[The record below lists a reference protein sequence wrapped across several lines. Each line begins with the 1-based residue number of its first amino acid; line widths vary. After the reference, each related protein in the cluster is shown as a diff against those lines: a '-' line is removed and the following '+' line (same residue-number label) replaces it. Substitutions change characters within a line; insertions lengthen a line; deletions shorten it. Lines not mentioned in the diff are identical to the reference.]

1 MGRRHTGSR
10 PLDDRWPA
18 EGSAIR
24 YTAGAG
30 PLRFSGRTVVRRC
43 EPGKLLELE
52 AQSRPLGS
60 ARIAIDVRPWG
71 ENTLVI
77 IDEHPLTGPG
87 GRITTASPRR
97 RSSCG
102 TAAC

>member
-1 MGRRHTGSR
+1 MRLQISGTHDGPRAIAVAAIRDAAGRLLVTSAGVDGRTYARWVVGTTGSR

-52 AQSRPLGS
+52 ARK
-60 ARIAIDVRPWG
+60 
-71 ENTLVI
+71 
-77 IDEHPLTGPG
+77 
-87 GRITTASPRR
+87 PRV
-97 RSSCG
+97 
-102 TAAC
+102 